1 MLALAAQI
9 HWDVGASAGVMKRVL
24 TGGAGDA
31 GFGPAVSGQ
40 AHVALLPFV
49 RVGAYV
55 AHDISPVAGPAA
67 ARHITSAGLHLKIVS
82 PVPRGDVRVWLGTGF
97 GYAGVYAP
105 SYHQT
110 LALSH
115 EGTPPFT
122 PTDVGVHGAGGSYFE
137 IPVSLGAG
145 YMLRKERT
153 WRSELTAELGARFG
167 VGFTGSA
174 YDGRFGFNPD
184 YPQILIAPLGKDSV
198 GLFLTVGI
206 NLEL

>member
-9 HWDVGASAGVMKRVL
+9 HWDVGANAGVMKRVL
-24 TGGAGDA
+24 TGGPGDA
-31 GFGPAVSGQ
+31 GFGPAVSAQ

-49 RVGAYV
+49 RVGGYV
-55 AHDISPVAGPAA
+55 AHDISPVAGAA
-67 ARHITSAGLHLKIVS
+67 SARQITSAGLHVKLLS
-82 PVPRGDVRVWLGTGF
+82 PVPRGDVRVWLATGF

-137 IPVSLGAG
+137 IPLSLGAG
-145 YMLRKERT
+145 YKLRKP
-153 WRSELTAELGARFG
+153 WELTAELGARFG
-167 VGFTGSA
+167 LGFTGSV

-184 YPQILIAPLGKDSV
+184 YPQILVAPLGKDSV